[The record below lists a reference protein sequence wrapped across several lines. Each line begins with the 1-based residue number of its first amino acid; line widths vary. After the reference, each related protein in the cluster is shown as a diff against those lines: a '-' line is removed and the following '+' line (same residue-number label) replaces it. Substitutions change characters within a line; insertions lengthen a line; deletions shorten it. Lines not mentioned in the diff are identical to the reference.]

1 MSDKIMSVRS
11 VIKYLCLTSH
21 QQLWSYGDM
30 LTNVLFYL
38 SKKKKI
44 YVNLVHTCSYYTT
57 IVS

>member
-30 LTNVLFYL
+30 LTNVLIYFKQ
-38 SKKKKI
+38 KKRI
-44 YVNLVHTCSYYTT
+44 MST
-57 IVS
+57 